1 MIIKKSGN
9 KSPRFGRRVFLA
21 DNVVIIGDVRLGDD
35 VSLWYGVIVR
45 GDIHWIEIGDRSN
58 LQDGVIVHV
67 ENQLYPTRLEEEVS
81 VGHGAV
87 LHGCTIRRGC
97 LIGMNATILNNSDI
111 GAESLVAAGAVVREG
126 FKCPPGSLIAGV
138 PAVVKRELTTVEKH
152 RCQRTASNYLEYKT
166 TQLSEL
172 GVESSMVTEEGAAS

>member
-1 MIIKKSGN
+1 MIIRGSGDT
-9 KSPRFGRRVFLA
+9 KPRIGKRVFLA
-21 DNVVIIGDVRLGDD
+21 DNVVVIGDVRLGDD

-87 LHGCTIRRGC
+87 LHGCTIRKGC

-111 GAESLVAAGAVVREG
+111 GAHSLVAAGAVVREG
-126 FKCPPGSLIAGV
+126 FKAPPGSLIAGV
-138 PAVVKRELTTVEKH
+138 PAVVKRELAAEERL
-152 RCQRTASNYLEYKT
+152 RCARTAQNYLEYKAQ
-166 TQLSEL
+166 QLSEL
-172 GVESSMVTEEGAAS
+172 GTSPEKGASS